1 MPALNI
7 DIILVGLFLI
17 ANLAIGLWYG
27 KEVKSVRDYAISGRN
42 FSTAAL
48 TATLIATWIGGSTF
62 SFNLSQIYTLGIL
75 AFLPVIG
82 QVLNL
87 LITAY
92 ILIPRMQEFLG
103 KLSVADVMGDL
114 YGANVRIITAICS
127 IIRASTR
134 IAMQI
139 KVFSTIFYH
148 FLGVDSVY
156 ATLIS
161 SMIVIIYSAFG
172 GIRAVVFTDVFQSLA
187 FGAFIPTLAILI
199 WGMVGSWESVVNTLT
214 TNPIFDPKILLDYH
228 NVNTLKYYGMFVYF
242 VLPEINPAMFHRVL
256 IARSTVQAA
265 TAFKVML
272 LVHLSFCIFVG
283 FIGLTLLSSHQNIE
297 ANNLVPYIIDSY
309 AYPGFKGLVV
319 IGISAMIMSTAD
331 SWINSASVIFVNDLC
346 KPFGL
351 FQNNAKLEFKAVRIF
366 AIFIGGIGLYMALSQ
381 KNLLDILLFGA
392 SFSTAIVGI
401 PLMFTILGFR
411 TTTRVILS
419 GMIAGIATVF
429 IWNKYFNAALPIG
442 DIIPTTI
449 VNLAVMMIMHYCL
462 GEPGGWV
469 GPSDRRP
476 LNVLKEKR
484 KQQINSISSFFKS
497 LYHSFS
503 WDNICAYCNN
513 ETFRG
518 RHYYIEYSVI
528 TAVSLMVMS
537 LCGQV
542 EHHVASAWLVTKVSV
557 ILLGLVMTTALLYNN
572 KWNADFR
579 TKYLGLIWHI
589 TIFYTLVF
597 SNTLLT
603 MIGGSSPILLMCFI
617 SNLVVAGILLQW
629 HTALFMILLGVPVG
643 ARVFNILAS
652 WRGYLADYNEVDNN
666 LGMYVIWALALLGA
680 ILLFIRLRQNQFV
693 DNTRSM
699 LELKND
705 VDVLNLRL
713 NTKSQKMEILL
724 NAEKHILN
732 NLSHE
737 IKSPL
742 SVVRTTI
749 NLLSKFLPKYYK
761 DTEMILKEKE
771 RVLTMVTL
779 ANSGIERL
787 VAYSNN
793 LFDLSKFAQGQM
805 IFDIELNNFQLM
817 LKEIIAECNKVNVAE
832 KHIISLNYV
841 PQAETMFE
849 FDHTRIKTVMLN
861 LISNAIQYSQSG
873 LILITVKPYR
883 SGVEVSIEDEGV
895 GIPENELEAIFVP
908 FEESSRTKSKACGRG
923 LGLTLAKE
931 IILAHHGE
939 IWAENRPNN
948 RGSKFTFRLPLRQPE
963 GGFNKA
969 VYSKSEVFGKIYKD
983 RIAKLLKGFGYECN
997 SINSLNE
1004 LENHIRVNKSIL
1016 IVDDDQ
1022 NFLDAIS
1029 LDIYAEQYTP
1039 EPVNNAFEA
1048 VRLIKENPLQYSLV
1062 LLDMVM
1068 PEKSG
1073 EQVVQ
1078 EIYTVTKMYG
1088 IPIIIISGYSQT
1100 YETKNLLYSMGVVAF
1115 IEKPY
1120 TYNDLRNVIN
1130 HYLKQTIIPLPY
1142 SYLT

>member
-1 MPALNI
+1 MLALNI

-17 ANLAIGLWYG
+17 SNLAIGLWYG
-27 KEVKSVRDYAISGRN
+27 KEVKSVRDYALGGRN
-42 FSTAAL
+42 FSTSAL
-48 TATLIATWIGGSTF
+48 TATLIATWIGGGTF
-62 SFNLSQIYTLGIL
+62 SLGLYEIYSIGIL
-75 AFLPVIG
+75 ALFSIIG
-82 QVLNL
+82 QTLCL
-87 LITAY
+87 LLY
-92 ILIPRMQEFLG
+92 VYVLIPRMQEFFG
-103 KLSVADVMGDL
+103 KLSSAEAMGDL
-114 YGANVRIITAICS
+114 YGEHIRIITAICS
-127 IIRASTR
+127 IIRSSTG

-139 KVFSTIFYH
+139 KVFSTMFNH
-148 FLGVDSVY
+148 FLGIDSMY

-161 SMIVIIYSAFG
+161 SMVVIIYSAFG

-199 WGMVGSWESVVNTLT
+199 WGMLGSWESIANTLT

-228 NVNTLKYYGMFVYF
+228 NINTLKYYGVFFYCIMPCF
-242 VLPEINPAMFHRVL
+242 NPAIFHRVL
-256 IARSTVQAA
+256 MARSTVQAA
-265 TAFKVML
+265 NAFKSMTFMYL
-272 LVHLSFCIFVG
+272 LFCVFSG
-283 FIGLTLLSSHQNIE
+283 FIGLTLLSSHQHIE
-297 ANNLVPYIIDSY
+297 ASNLVPYIIDSY

-319 IGISAMIMSTAD
+319 IGISAMLMSTAD
-331 SWINSASVIFVNDLC
+331 SYINSASIIFVNDLC
-346 KPFGL
+346 KPLGL
-351 FQNNAKLEFKAVRIF
+351 FQTNAKLEFKAVRIF
-366 AIFIGGIGLYMALSQ
+366 AIFIGVLGLYIALLQ
-381 KNLLDILLFGA
+381 KNLLDIILFGA
-392 SFSTAIVGI
+392 SFYTPIVGI

-411 TTTRVILS
+411 TTTRVIVS
-419 GMIAGIATVF
+419 GMIAGVSTTF

-442 DIIPTTI
+442 DLMPATI
-449 VNLAVMMIMHYCL
+449 ANFVVMMIMHYCL
-462 GEPGGWV
+462 REPGGWI

-542 EHHVASAWLVTKVSV
+542 EHNIASAWLVTKVSV

-579 TKYLGLIWHI
+579 TKYLGLIWHV

-724 NAEKHILN
+724 NTEKHILN

-849 FDHTRIKTVMLN
+849 FDHTRIKTVVLN

-948 RGSKFTFRLPLRQPE
+948 IGSKFTFRLPLRQPE

-983 RIAKLLKGFGYECN
+983 RIAKLLQGFGYECN
-997 SINSLNE
+997 SINSLKG
-1004 LENHIRVNKSIL
+1004 LENHIRVNKRIL

-1022 NFLDAIS
+1022 NVLDAIS

-1120 TYNDLRNVIN
+1120 TYNELRNVIN

-1142 SYLT
+1142 SYLP

>member
-7 DIILVGLFLI
+7 DLILVGLFLI
-17 ANLAIGLWYG
+17 TNLAIGLWYG
-27 KEVKSVRDYAISGRN
+27 KEVKSVRDYALGGRN
-42 FSTAAL
+42 FSTSAL
-48 TATLIATWIGGSTF
+48 TATLIATWIGGGTF
-62 SFNLSQIYTLGIL
+62 SFRLYEIYSIGIL
-75 AFLPVIG
+75 ALFSIIG
-82 QVLNL
+82 QTLYL
-87 LITAY
+87 LLCAY
-92 ILIPRMQEFLG
+92 VLIPRMQEFFG
-103 KLSVADVMGDL
+103 KLSSAEAMGDL
-114 YGANVRIITAICS
+114 YGKHIRIITAICS
-127 IIRASTR
+127 IIRAATI

-139 KVFSTIFYH
+139 KVFSTIFNH
-148 FLGVDSVY
+148 FLGIDSVY

-199 WGMVGSWESVVNTLT
+199 WGMLGSWESIVNTLT
-214 TNPIFDPKILLDYH
+214 INPIFDPKILLDYH
-228 NVNTLKYYGMFVYF
+228 NINTLKYYGVFFYCIMPCFD
-242 VLPEINPAMFHRVL
+242 PAMFHRVL
-256 IARSTVQAA
+256 LARSTVQAA
-265 TAFKVML
+265 KAFKIMTFMYL
-272 LVHLSFCIFVG
+272 LFCVFSG
-283 FIGLTLLSSHQNIE
+283 FIGLTLLSSHQHIE
-297 ANNLVPYIIDSY
+297 ASNLVPYIIDSY

-319 IGISAMIMSTAD
+319 IGISAMLMSTAD
-331 SWINSASVIFVNDLC
+331 SYINSASIIFVNDLC
-346 KPFGL
+346 KPLGL
-351 FQNNAKLEFKAVRIF
+351 FQNNEKLEFKAVRIF
-366 AIFIGGIGLYMALSQ
+366 AVFIGVVGLYMALLQ
-381 KNLLDILLFGA
+381 KNLLDVLLFGA

-442 DIIPTTI
+442 DLMPATI
-449 VNLAVMMIMHYCL
+449 ANFVVMMIMHYCL

-497 LYHSFS
+497 LSHSFS

-542 EHHVASAWLVTKVSV
+542 EHNVASAWLVTKVSV

-652 WRGYLADYNEVDNN
+652 WRGYLADYNEIDNN

-849 FDHTRIKTVMLN
+849 FDHTRIKKVMLN
-861 LISNAIQYSQSG
+861 LISNAIQYSESG

-983 RIAKLLKGFGYECN
+983 RIAKLLQGFGYECN
-997 SINSLNE
+997 SINSLKE

-1022 NFLDAIS
+1022 NVLDAIS

-1039 EPVNNAFEA
+1039 APVNNAFEA

-1062 LLDMVM
+1062 LLDMMM
-1068 PEKSG
+1068 PEKTG

-1120 TYNDLRNVIN
+1120 TYNELRNVIN
-1130 HYLKQTIIPLPY
+1130 HYLKQTIIPIPY
-1142 SYLT
+1142 SYLP

>member
-48 TATLIATWIGGSTF
+48 TATLLATWIGGGTF
-62 SFNLSQIYTLGIL
+62 SFRLYEIYSIGIL
-75 AFLPVIG
+75 AVLGVIG
-82 QVLNL
+82 HILNF

-92 ILIPRMQEFLG
+92 VLIPRMQEFLG
-103 KLSVADVMGDL
+103 KLSVSDVMGDL
-114 YGANVRIITAICS
+114 YGKHVRIITAICS
-127 IIRASTR
+127 IIKASTG
-134 IAMQI
+134 IAIQI
-139 KVFSTIFYH
+139 KVFSTMFNH
-148 FLGVDSVY
+148 FLGMDSVY
-156 ATLIS
+156 ATIIS
-161 SMIVIIYSAFG
+161 SMVVIIYSAFG

-199 WGMVGSWESVVNTLT
+199 WGMFGSWEAIVNTLT
-214 TNPIFDPKILLDYH
+214 INPIFDPKILLDYSSY
-228 NVNTLKYYGMFVYF
+228 NTLKYYGVFFYRF
-242 VLPEINPAMFHRVL
+242 FPEMNPPMFHRVL
-256 IARSTVQAA
+256 LARSTVQAA
-265 TAFKVML
+265 NAFKIML
-272 LVHLSFCIFVG
+272 FMYLSFCIFAG
-283 FIGLTLLSSHQNIE
+283 FIGLTLLSSHQNID
-297 ANNLVPYIIDSY
+297 ASNLVPYIIDSY

-319 IGISAMIMSTAD
+319 IGISAMLMSTAD
-331 SWINSASVIFVNDLC
+331 SHINSASIIFVNDLC
-346 KPFGL
+346 KPLGL
-351 FQNNAKLEFKAVRIF
+351 FQNNEKLEFKAVRIF
-366 AIFIGGIGLYMALSQ
+366 AIFIGVVGLYMALLQ
-381 KNLLDILLFGA
+381 KNLLDVLLFGA
-392 SFSTAIVGI
+392 SFYTPIIGI

-411 TTTRVILS
+411 TTTRVIVS
-419 GMIAGIATVF
+419 GMIAGISTTF
-429 IWNKYFNAALPIG
+429 IWNKYFNVILPIG
-442 DIIPTTI
+442 DLMPATI
-449 VNLAVMMIMHYCL
+449 ANFVVMMIMHYCL
-462 GEPGGWV
+462 GEPGGWI

-497 LYHSFS
+497 LSHGLS

-542 EHHVASAWLVTKVSV
+542 EHNIASAWLVTKVSV

-724 NAEKHILN
+724 NTEKHILN

-817 LKEIIAECNKVNVAE
+817 LKEIIAECNKVNAAE

-849 FDHTRIKTVMLN
+849 FDHTRIKKVMLN

-908 FEESSRTKSKACGRG
+908 FEESSRTRSKACGRG

-997 SINSLNE
+997 SINSLKE
-1004 LENHIRVNKSIL
+1004 LENHIRVNKRIL

-1022 NFLDAIS
+1022 NVLDAIS

-1048 VRLIKENPLQYSLV
+1048 VKLIKENPLQYSLV
-1062 LLDMVM
+1062 LLDMMM
-1068 PEKSG
+1068 PEKTG

-1120 TYNDLRNVIN
+1120 TYNELRNVIN

-1142 SYLT
+1142 SYLP

>member
-7 DIILVGLFLI
+7 DLILVGLFLI

-27 KEVKSVRDYAISGRN
+27 KGVKSVRDYAISGRN
-42 FSTAAL
+42 FSTATLA
-48 TATLIATWIGGSTF
+48 TTLIATFIGGGTF
-62 SFNLSQIYTLGIL
+62 SLGLYEIYSIGIL
-75 AFLPVIG
+75 ALFSIIG
-82 QVLNL
+82 QTLCL
-87 LITAY
+87 LLY
-92 ILIPRMQEFLG
+92 VYVLIPRMQEFFG
-103 KLSVADVMGDL
+103 KLSVAEVMNDL
-114 YGANVRIITAICS
+114 YGNHVRIIAAVCS
-127 IIRASTR
+127 IIVSATR
-134 IAMQI
+134 IAIQI
-139 KVFSTIFYH
+139 KVFSTMFNH
-148 FLGVDSVY
+148 FLLIDSAY

-161 SMIVIIYSAFG
+161 SIVVIIYSAFG
-172 GIRAVVFTDVFQSLA
+172 GIRAVVFTDIFQALT
-187 FGAFIPTLAILI
+187 FGAFIPTLTILI
-199 WGMVGSWESVVNTLT
+199 WGMFGSWNSIVHTLT
-214 TNPIFDPKILLDYH
+214 TNPIFDPKILMDYH
-228 NVNTLKYYGMFVYF
+228 DTTTLKYYGKFFYNIIPCF
-242 VLPEINPAMFHRVL
+242 IPAMFHRVL

-265 TAFKVML
+265 NAFKIMTL
-272 LVHLSFCIFVG
+272 MYLVFCFFTG
-283 FIGLTLLSSHQNIE
+283 FIGLTLLSSYQKIE
-297 ANNLVPYIIDSY
+297 AHNLVPYIIDSY
-309 AYPGFKGLVV
+309 AYPGFKGLIV
-319 IGISAMIMSTAD
+319 IGISAMLMSTAD
-331 SWINSASVIFVNDLC
+331 SDINSASVIFVHDLC
-346 KPFGL
+346 KPLGL
-351 FQNNAKLEFKAVRIF
+351 FQKKTRLEIIAVKVF
-366 AIFIGGIGLYMALSQ
+366 AIFIGVLGLYIALLQ
-381 KNLLDILLFGA
+381 KNLLDIILFGA
-392 SFSTAIVGI
+392 SFYTPIVGI

-411 TTTRVILS
+411 TTTRVIVS
-419 GMIAGIATVF
+419 GMIAGISTTF
-429 IWNKYFNAALPIG
+429 IWNKFFNAALPIG
-442 DIIPTTI
+442 DLMPATI
-449 VNLAVMMIMHYCL
+449 ANFIVMMIMHYCL

-542 EHHVASAWLVTKVSV
+542 EHHVASAWLITKVSV

-579 TKYLGLIWHI
+579 TKYLGLIWHV

-724 NAEKHILN
+724 NTEKHILN

-761 DTEMILKEKE
+761 DTEMIFKEKE

-787 VAYSNN
+787 VVYSNN

-983 RIAKLLKGFGYECN
+983 RIAKLLQGFGYECN
-997 SINSLNE
+997 SINSLKE

-1022 NFLDAIS
+1022 NVLDAIS

-1039 EPVNNAFEA
+1039 EPVNNASEA

-1120 TYNDLRNVIN
+1120 TYNELRNVIN

-1142 SYLT
+1142 SYLP

>member
-1 MPALNI
+1 MSALNI

-17 ANLAIGLWYG
+17 SNLAIGLWYG

-42 FSTAAL
+42 FSTATLA
-48 TATLIATWIGGSTF
+48 TTLIATFIGGGTF
-62 SFNLSQIYTLGIL
+62 SLGLYEIYSIGIL
-75 AFLPVIG
+75 ALFSIIG
-82 QVLNL
+82 QTLCL
-87 LITAY
+87 LLY
-92 ILIPRMQEFLG
+92 VYVLIPRMQEFFG
-103 KLSVADVMGDL
+103 KLSVAEVMNDL
-114 YGANVRIITAICS
+114 YGNHVRIIAAVCS
-127 IIRASTR
+127 IIVSATR
-134 IAMQI
+134 IAIQI
-139 KVFSTIFYH
+139 KVFSTMFNH
-148 FLGVDSVY
+148 FLLIDSAY

-161 SMIVIIYSAFG
+161 SIVVIIYSAFG
-172 GIRAVVFTDVFQSLA
+172 GIRAVVFTDIFQALT
-187 FGAFIPTLAILI
+187 FGAFIPTLTILI
-199 WGMVGSWESVVNTLT
+199 WGMFGSWNSIVHTLT
-214 TNPIFDPKILLDYH
+214 TNPIFDPKILMDYH
-228 NVNTLKYYGMFVYF
+228 DTTTLKYYGKFFYNIIPCF
-242 VLPEINPAMFHRVL
+242 IPAMFHRVL

-265 TAFKVML
+265 NAFKIMTL
-272 LVHLSFCIFVG
+272 MYLVFCFFTG
-283 FIGLTLLSSHQNIE
+283 FIGLTLLSSYQKIE
-297 ANNLVPYIIDSY
+297 AHNLVPYIIDSY
-309 AYPGFKGLVV
+309 AYPGFKGLIV
-319 IGISAMIMSTAD
+319 IGISAMLMSTAD
-331 SWINSASVIFVNDLC
+331 SDINSASVIFVHDLC
-346 KPFGL
+346 KPLGL
-351 FQNNAKLEFKAVRIF
+351 FQKKTRLEIIAVKVF
-366 AIFIGGIGLYMALSQ
+366 AIFIGVLGLYIALLQ
-381 KNLLDILLFGA
+381 KNLLDIILFGA
-392 SFSTAIVGI
+392 SFYTPIVGI

-411 TTTRVILS
+411 TTTRVIVS
-419 GMIAGIATVF
+419 GMIAGISTTF
-429 IWNKYFNAALPIG
+429 IWNKFFNAALPIG
-442 DIIPTTI
+442 DLMPATI
-449 VNLAVMMIMHYCL
+449 ANFIVMMIMHYCL

-542 EHHVASAWLVTKVSV
+542 EHHVASAWLITKVSV

-579 TKYLGLIWHI
+579 TKYLGLIWHV

-724 NAEKHILN
+724 NTEKHILN

-761 DTEMILKEKE
+761 DTEMIFKEKE

-787 VAYSNN
+787 VVYSNN

-983 RIAKLLKGFGYECN
+983 RIAKLLQGFGYECN
-997 SINSLNE
+997 SINSLKE

-1022 NFLDAIS
+1022 NVLDAIS

-1039 EPVNNAFEA
+1039 EPVNNASEA

-1068 PEKSG
+1068 PEKVG
-1073 EQVVQ
+1073 EQV
-1078 EIYTVTKMYG
+1078 
-1088 IPIIIISGYSQT
+1088 
-1100 YETKNLLYSMGVVAF
+1100 
-1115 IEKPY
+1115 
-1120 TYNDLRNVIN
+1120 
-1130 HYLKQTIIPLPY
+1130 
-1142 SYLT
+1142 

>member
-7 DIILVGLFLI
+7 DLILVGLFLI

-27 KEVKSVRDYAISGRN
+27 KGVKSVRDYAISGRN
-42 FSTAAL
+42 FSTATLA
-48 TATLIATWIGGSTF
+48 TTLIATFIGGGTF
-62 SFNLSQIYTLGIL
+62 SLGLYEIYSIGIL
-75 AFLPVIG
+75 ALFSIIG
-82 QVLNL
+82 QTLCL
-87 LITAY
+87 LLY
-92 ILIPRMQEFLG
+92 VYVLIPRMQEFFG
-103 KLSVADVMGDL
+103 KLSVAEVMNDL
-114 YGANVRIITAICS
+114 YGNHVRIIAAVCS
-127 IIRASTR
+127 IIVSATR
-134 IAMQI
+134 IAIQI
-139 KVFSTIFYH
+139 KVFSTMFNH
-148 FLGVDSVY
+148 FLLIDSAY

-161 SMIVIIYSAFG
+161 SIVVIIYSAFG
-172 GIRAVVFTDVFQSLA
+172 GIRAVVFTDIFQALT
-187 FGAFIPTLAILI
+187 FGAFIPTLTILI
-199 WGMVGSWESVVNTLT
+199 WGMFGSWNSIVHTLT
-214 TNPIFDPKILLDYH
+214 TNPIFDPKILMDYH
-228 NVNTLKYYGMFVYF
+228 DTTTLKYYGKFFYNIIPCF
-242 VLPEINPAMFHRVL
+242 IPAMFHRVL

-265 TAFKVML
+265 NAFKIMTL
-272 LVHLSFCIFVG
+272 MYLVFCFFTG
-283 FIGLTLLSSHQNIE
+283 FIGLTLLSSYQKIE
-297 ANNLVPYIIDSY
+297 AHNLVPYIIDSY
-309 AYPGFKGLVV
+309 AYPGFKGLIV
-319 IGISAMIMSTAD
+319 IGISAMLMSTAD
-331 SWINSASVIFVNDLC
+331 SDINSASVIFVHDLC
-346 KPFGL
+346 KPLGL
-351 FQNNAKLEFKAVRIF
+351 FQKKTRLEIIAVKVF
-366 AIFIGGIGLYMALSQ
+366 AIFIGVLGLYIALLQ
-381 KNLLDILLFGA
+381 KNLLDIILFGA
-392 SFSTAIVGI
+392 SFYTPIVGI

-411 TTTRVILS
+411 TTTRVIVS
-419 GMIAGIATVF
+419 GMIAGISTTF
-429 IWNKYFNAALPIG
+429 IWNKFFNAALPIG
-442 DIIPTTI
+442 DLMPATI
-449 VNLAVMMIMHYCL
+449 ANFIVMMIMHYCL

-542 EHHVASAWLVTKVSV
+542 EHHVASAWLITKVSV

-579 TKYLGLIWHI
+579 TKYLGLIWHV

-652 WRGYLADYNEVDNN
+652 WRGYLADYNEIDNN

-724 NAEKHILN
+724 NTEKHILN

-817 LKEIIAECNKVNVAE
+817 LKEIIAECNKVNAAE

-849 FDHTRIKTVMLN
+849 FDHTRIKKVMLN
-861 LISNAIQYSQSG
+861 LISNAIQYSESG

-983 RIAKLLKGFGYECN
+983 RIAKLLQGFGYECN
-997 SINSLNE
+997 SINSLKE

-1022 NFLDAIS
+1022 NVLDAIS

-1039 EPVNNAFEA
+1039 EPVNNASEA

-1088 IPIIIISGYSQT
+1088 IPIIISGYSQT

-1120 TYNDLRNVIN
+1120 TYNELRNVIN

-1142 SYLT
+1142 SYLP

>member
-7 DIILVGLFLI
+7 DLILVGLFLI

-27 KEVKSVRDYAISGRN
+27 KDVKSTRDYALGGRN
-42 FSTAAL
+42 FSTASL
-48 TATLIATWIGGSTF
+48 VSTLIATWIGGSTF
-62 SFNLSQIYTLGIL
+62 SFRVSQIYSVGIL
-75 AFLPVIG
+75 ALLAIIG
-82 QVLNL
+82 QILGL
-87 LITAY
+87 FCYPY
-92 ILIPRMQEFLG
+92 ILIPRMQEFFG
-103 KLSVADVMGDL
+103 KLSAAEVIGDL
-114 YGANVRIITAICS
+114 YGRHVRVIVAVCS
-127 IIRASTR
+127 IIVSATT

-139 KVFSTIFYH
+139 KVFSTMFNH
-148 FLGVDSVY
+148 FLGIDSVY
-156 ATLIS
+156 ATIIS
-161 SMIVIIYSAFG
+161 SMVVIIYSAFG
-172 GIRAVVFTDVFQSLA
+172 GIKAVVFTDIFQSLA

-199 WGMVGSWESVVNTLT
+199 WGILGSWESIANTLT

-228 NVNTLKYYGMFVYF
+228 NINTLQYYGVFFYCIMPCF
-242 VLPEINPAMFHRVL
+242 NPALFHRVL
-256 IARSTVQAA
+256 IARNTAQAA
-265 TAFKVML
+265 KAFKIMIPMYL
-272 LVHLSFCIFVG
+272 LFCIFAG
-283 FIGLTLLSSHQNIE
+283 FIGLTLLSSNQNIE
-297 ANNLVPYIIDSY
+297 ASNLVPYIIDSY

-331 SWINSASVIFVNDLC
+331 SFINSASVIFVNDLC
-346 KPFGL
+346 KPLGL
-351 FQNNAKLEFKAVRIF
+351 FQNNAKLESIAVRIF
-366 AIFIGGIGLYMALSQ
+366 AIFIGVLGLYIAILQ
-381 KNLLDILLFGA
+381 KNLIGILLFGA
-392 SFSTAIVGI
+392 SFYTPIVGI

-411 TTTRVILS
+411 TTTRVIVS
-419 GMIAGIATVF
+419 GMIAGISTTF

-442 DIIPTTI
+442 DLMPATI
-449 VNLAVMMIMHYCL
+449 ANFVVMMIMHYCL

-497 LYHSFS
+497 LSHGLS

-542 EHHVASAWLVTKVSV
+542 EHHVASAWLITKVSV

-579 TKYLGLIWHI
+579 TKYLGLIWHV

-724 NAEKHILN
+724 NTEKHILN

-849 FDHTRIKTVMLN
+849 FDHTRIKKVMLN

-923 LGLTLAKE
+923 LGLTLARE

-983 RIAKLLKGFGYECN
+983 RIAKLLQGFGYECN
-997 SINSLNE
+997 SINSLKE
-1004 LENHIRVNKSIL
+1004 LENHIRVNKRIL

-1022 NFLDAIS
+1022 NVLDAIS

-1048 VRLIKENPLQYSLV
+1048 VKLIKENPLQYSLV
-1062 LLDMVM
+1062 LLDMMM
-1068 PEKSG
+1068 PEKTG

-1088 IPIIIISGYSQT
+1088 IPIIIISGYRQT

-1120 TYNDLRNVIN
+1120 TYNELRNVIN

-1142 SYLT
+1142 SYLP